1 MMNDIVTADVVY
13 ITKKTKQFIFGSFM
27 ECRAIMQECPYIMD
41 FMIFQANFNIY
52 YGIVWGTNG
61 TDVILLPMALFLSS
75 VFLIPIKFAPY

>member
-52 YGIVWGTNG
+52 YGIVWGTKWYRCNFI
-61 TDVILLPMALFLSS
+61 TDGIVSVLSFLDSY
-75 VFLIPIKFAPY
+75 KFAPY